1 MMEKLNGL
9 SLDLIIH
16 PGETIKE
23 ILEDKGMSQE
33 ELAIRTGYSAKHV
46 SEVINGRKDISSKF
60 ANALE
65 YVFNIPTEFWLN
77 LQGNYD
83 REMIEIEKVNDIKKE
98 EFDILKELKDIVK
111 YCESTKIIE
120 KGLNESQTLLSMRKF
135 LNVNNLMSIPN

>member
-46 SEVINGRKDISSKF
+46 SEVINGKKDISSKF

-98 EFDILKELKDIVK
+98 EF
-111 YCESTKIIE
+111 II
-120 KGLNESQTLLSMRKF
+120 
-135 LNVNNLMSIPN
+135 